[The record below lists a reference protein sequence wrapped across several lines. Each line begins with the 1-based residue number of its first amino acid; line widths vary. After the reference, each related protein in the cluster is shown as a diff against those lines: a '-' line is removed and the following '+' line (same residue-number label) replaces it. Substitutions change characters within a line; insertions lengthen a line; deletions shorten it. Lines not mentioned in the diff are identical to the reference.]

1 MIKYQGNYK
10 ITVKYDK
17 ITDKYD
23 KLADKYIMK

>member
-1 MIKYQGNYK
+1 MINIWDMIKLGK
-10 ITVKYDK
+10 CDK